1 MCKMIPKPIHGT
13 HCQSVEAAFQTN
25 GNPGLLCECIHCLA
39 MFENR
44 CSNENNDAI
53 LERVDESDAT
63 GSTSGAPSRPRGVD
77 WE

>member
-1 MCKMIPKPIHGT
+1 
-13 HCQSVEAAFQTN
+13 
-25 GNPGLLCECIHCLA
+25 

-63 GSTSGAPSRPRGVD
+63 GSTSGALSRPRGVD